1 MAATQFLSLH
11 IAEAQVTQSAL
22 KSHSQREAALTM
34 PPKRVRAITR
44 KPKATPKSKAKPTP
58 KVEAKPAAIDWD
70 GVAATV
76 VYQAIIDGLNRSR
89 EGQDMFIGRMLPTG
103 QEENRTYINLLKNGT
118 WWCEV
123 MGRMPSPNTVY
134 EFVIAWNAARED
146 PQRDLA
152 GIVVSKRRLCGVK
165 EFWELACQMGL
176 RRYEHLEVR
185 EMITK
190 YIDPPETLGL
200 EDEAAKY

>member
-1 MAATQFLSLH
+1 VAATQFLSLH

-58 KVEAKPAAIDWD
+58 KVKAKPAAIDWD

-134 EFVIAWNAARED
+134 EFAIAWNLDRPE
-146 PQRDLA
+146 RDLA

-176 RRYEHLEVR
+176 KPDDCLEVR

-190 YIDPPETLGL
+190 YIDPGQHL
-200 EDEAAKY
+200 EV